1 MKLDAERL
9 LSAPLRV
16 ASANERN
23 HVLKV
28 QTGRRRSAS
37 ERQSHLF
44 SVNNFVLRARL
55 GSRRLLIR
63 TLHDESYLRKA
74 FYVNSERKH

>member
-55 GSRRLLIR
+55 GSDDTR
-63 TLHDESYLRKA
+63 HDESYLRKA
-74 FYVNSERKH
+74 FSVNTERKH